1 MFSLIN
7 TLLCI
12 LILFKLRDI
21 RIYLDINQIRNDS
34 VKQRNKYKDGKQ
46 K

>member
-21 RIYLDINQIRNDS
+21 RIYLDIVQIKNDS
-34 VKQRNKYKDGKQ
+34 VKQRKNHYKDGTK
-46 K
+46 